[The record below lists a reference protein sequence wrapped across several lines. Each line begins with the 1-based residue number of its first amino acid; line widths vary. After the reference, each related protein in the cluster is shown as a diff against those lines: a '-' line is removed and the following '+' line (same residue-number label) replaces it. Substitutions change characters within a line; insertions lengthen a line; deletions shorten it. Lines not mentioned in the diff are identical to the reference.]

1 MTRQTAG
8 SEAARESEELLRE
21 IEDPELKSEL
31 EEAKKRGGVFEIV
44 VDLGPT
50 GLLGGGSI
58 GDVREAVRNEV
69 VRVLKEE
76 GKDELLEQMQKDF
89 DDEGKPPLLSVEEA
103 LLREGGEEAR
113 QRALRREGEDATGM
127 SGGAG
132 DAGVPGD
139 SDPAGKR

>member
-1 MTRQTAG
+1 
-8 SEAARESEELLRE
+8 
-21 IEDPELKSEL
+21 
-31 EEAKKRGGVFEIV
+31 
-44 VDLGPT
+44 
-50 GLLGGGSI
+50 
-58 GDVREAVRNEV
+58 
-69 VRVLKEE
+69 
-76 GKDELLEQMQKDF
+76 MQKDF